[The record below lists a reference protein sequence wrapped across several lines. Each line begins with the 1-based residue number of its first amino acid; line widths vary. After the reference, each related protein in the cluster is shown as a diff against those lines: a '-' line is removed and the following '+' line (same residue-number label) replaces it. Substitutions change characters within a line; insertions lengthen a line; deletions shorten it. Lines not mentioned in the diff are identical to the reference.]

1 MPVTRASPESGLDS
15 VVRILMVVDLPAPLG
30 PSKAKMEPLATV
42 RLRPS
47 SALTLLR

>member
-1 MPVTRASPESGLDS
+1 MPATRASPESGRER

-30 PSKAKMEPLATV
+30 PSRAKMDPLATV
-42 RLRPS
+42 RFSPS